1 MLKHPI
7 IIVLFSVL
15 ALAACS
21 SETQSGDLTGDSP
34 PIFQSEYFETT
45 VTGDGPNVIL
55 VPGLAS
61 SAAVWDETIIALQD
75 DYRVHALQVAG
86 FAGAPVRGNA
96 ENTDILQDLATDIS
110 RYTQGLDG
118 ETSVIG
124 HSLGGLVTL
133 KTALISE
140 SKIDRIMIIDVLPY
154 FSVLMDAQATP
165 ETIAP
170 IAAFMKSTLLNQS
183 DEVFAARQDEALA
196 ALVKSPDDRQ
206 KALEWSVASDRAV
219 MAQAMSEVLVTDLRG
234 EIAAIKIPT
243 TIIFADDPTIPNI
256 DTVRDYYAA
265 DYAPIENAKLIPI
278 KDALHFIMYDQPEA
292 LQAEI
297 SVFLKGD

>member
-7 IIVLFSVL
+7 ITVLFSAL
-15 ALAACS
+15 ALAACN
-21 SETQSGDLTGDSP
+21 SETQSDDFTGNSP
-34 PIFQSEYFETT
+34 PVFQSEYFETT
-45 VTGDGPNVIL
+45 ITGDGPNVIL

-61 SAAVWDETIIALQD
+61 SAAVWDDTIIALQD

-86 FAGAPVRGNA
+86 FAGVPARGNA
-96 ENTDILQDLATDIS
+96 ENTDILQDIATDIS

-170 IAAFMKSTLLNQS
+170 IAAFMKLTLLNQS

-219 MAQAMSEVLVTDLRG
+219 MAQAMSEVLVTDLRV

-243 TIIFADDPTIPNI
+243 TIIFADDPAIPNI
-256 DTVRDYYAA
+256 DAVRGYYAA

-278 KDALHFIMYDQPEA
+278 KDALHFIMYDQPEVFIT
-292 LQAEI
+292 EI
-297 SVFLKGD
+297 SAFLERE

>member
-7 IIVLFSVL
+7 ITVLFSAL

-21 SETQSGDLTGDSP
+21 SETQSGNSTGETPTVFESD
-34 PIFQSEYFETT
+34 YFDTT
-45 VTGDGPNVIL
+45 ITGDGPNVIL

-61 SAAVWDETIIALQD
+61 SAAVWDETVIALQD
-75 DYRVHALQVAG
+75 DYRVHTLQVAG
-86 FAGAPVRGNA
+86 FAGAPARGNA

-118 ETSVIG
+118 ETAIIG

-170 IAAFMKSTLLNQS
+170 IAAFMKTTLINQS
-183 DEVFAARQDEALA
+183 EEVFAARQDEALA
-196 ALVKSPDDRQ
+196 ALVKSADDRQ
-206 KALEWSVASDRAV
+206 KALDWSVASDRAV

-234 EIAAIKIPT
+234 DIAAITLPT
-243 TIIFADDPTIPNI
+243 TVIFADDPTIPNI
-256 DTVRDYYAA
+256 DIVRDYYAA
-265 DYAPIENAKLIPI
+265 DYASIENAEIIPI
-278 KDALHFIMYDQPEA
+278 KNALHFIMYDQPEA
-292 LQAEI
+292 FIAEI
-297 SVFLKGD
+297 SAFLERE